1 MSPDE
6 VVSADNYQ
14 AAGVLEENTFFEKDV
29 DVTPDKATARYNT
42 RRSLVELEDLIYS
55 GINANKKNL
64 AVFE

>member
-1 MSPDE
+1 M
-6 VVSADNYQ
+6 
-14 AAGVLEENTFFEKDV
+14 EENTFFEKDV